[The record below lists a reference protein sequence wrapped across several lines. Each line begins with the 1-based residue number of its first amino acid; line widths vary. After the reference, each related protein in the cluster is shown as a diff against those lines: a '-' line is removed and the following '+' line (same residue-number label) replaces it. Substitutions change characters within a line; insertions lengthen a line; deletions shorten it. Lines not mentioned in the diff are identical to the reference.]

1 MNYRHAFHAGNH
13 ADVLKHL
20 VLVRILA
27 HLRLKEKPF
36 RALDAFAGLGFYD
49 LHGEEAGRTAEW
61 QGGWGRMAEPFTA
74 PVEALLAPYREA
86 VAAVQARQGGDTI
99 YPGSPALIRE
109 ALRPGDRGVFVDLHP
124 ADSATL
130 RARYG
135 RDPRTKVLQLDGW
148 TAIHAQ
154 IPPPERRGLVLID
167 PPYEVPGEIGRLG
180 VNLARAVAKWPTGV
194 FLAWYP
200 IKDVAVLDRMVRAL
214 DLARPSLRLD
224 LLIDRPDDRTRLSGS
239 GLIVVNPPWRLA
251 DEALLFLPALAD
263 RLARGDFGAF
273 RCEAIGPQSIAVE
286 DASHRP
292 ANGGT

>member
-27 HLRLKEKPF
+27 HLRLKDKPF

-49 LHGEEAGRTAEW
+49 LDGAEAVRTAEW
-61 QGGWGRMAEPFTA
+61 HDGWGRMAEPFAA

-86 VAAVQARQGGDTI
+86 VAAVQARHGGENI

-109 ALRPGDRGVFVDLHP
+109 ALRPGDRGVFVELHP
-124 ADSATL
+124 ADSAIL
-130 RARYG
+130 RARYD
-135 RDPRTKVLQLDGW
+135 RDRRTKVLQLDGW
-148 TAIHAQ
+148 TAVHAQ

-167 PPYEVPGEIGRLG
+167 PPYEVPGEIERLG

-214 DLARPSLRLD
+214 DADLARPALRLD

-239 GLIVVNPPWRLA
+239 GLVVVNPPWRLA
-251 DEALLFLPALAD
+251 DEAPLFLPALAD
-263 RLARGDFGAF
+263 RLARDTFGAF
-273 RCEAIGPQSIAVE
+273 RCAAIGP
-286 DASHRP
+286 RP
-292 ANGGT
+292 GERDPVP